1 MAFNYDE
8 YLRTNKMPTLWC
20 WGCGDGVILKSVIRA
35 IQKVGWNMD
44 DVCVVSG
51 IGCSGRFSSY
61 INCNTV
67 HTTHGRTLAYAT
79 GIKLANPDKKV
90 IVVGGDGDGLAIGGN
105 HTIHASRRNIDLN
118 YIIINNFIYGL
129 TNSQTSPTTPQGMW
143 TVTMSRGNIDPTFD
157 ACKLVE
163 AAGASFIARETM
175 LDPKKLERVLVK
187 GFQHTGFSFIEV
199 FSNCHV
205 NLGRK
210 NKMATAMANL
220 EWIDSI
226 SIAKAKYDKLEPEE
240 QEGKFPLG
248 VLKHDADA
256 PEYCTS
262 YEKVKEAHKNKTQ
275 VEL

>member
-8 YLRTNKMPTLWC
+8 YLRTDKMPTLWC
-20 WGCGDGVILKSVIRA
+20 WGCGDGVILKALIRA
-35 IQKVGWNMD
+35 IDKLGWNMD

-67 HTTHGRTLAYAT
+67 HTTHGRTLPYAT
-79 GIKLANPDKKV
+79 GIKMANPNKKV

-105 HTIHASRRNIDLN
+105 HTIHAARRNIDLT
-118 YIIINNFIYGL
+118 YILINNFIYGL
-129 TNSQTSPTTPQGMW
+129 TNSQTSPTTPKGMW
-143 TVTMSRGNIDPTFD
+143 TATMERGNIDPTFD
-157 ACKLVE
+157 SCKLVE
-163 AAGASFIARETM
+163 AAGASFVARETM
-175 LDPKKLERVLVK
+175 IDPKKLERTLVK
-187 GFQHTGFSFIEV
+187 ALEHKGFSYLEV

-210 NKMATAMANL
+210 NKMASATSNL

-226 SIAKAKYDKLEPEE
+226 SLAKTKFDILEESEKIGKYPT
-240 QEGKFPLG
+240 G
-248 VLKHDADA
+248 VLKQDENAL
-256 PEYCTS
+256 EYCEA
-262 YEKVKEAHKNKTQ
+262 YEKVKEAHKNKTM

>member
-8 YLRTNKMPTLWC
+8 YLRIDKMPTLWC
-20 WGCGDGVILKSVIRA
+20 WGCGDGVILKSLIRA
-35 IQKVGWNMD
+35 IDKLGWNMD

-79 GIKLANPDKKV
+79 GIKLSNPDKKV

-105 HTIHASRRNIDLN
+105 HTIHTSRRNIDLT
-118 YIIINNFIYGL
+118 YLVINNFIYGL
-129 TNSQTSPTTPQGMW
+129 TNSQTSPTTPKGMW
-143 TVTMSRGNIDPTFD
+143 TVTMDKGNIDPTFD
-157 ACKLVE
+157 ACKLVQ
-163 AAGASFIARETM
+163 AAGASFVARETM
-175 LDPKKLERVLVK
+175 IDPKKLERTLIK
-187 GFQHTGFSFIEV
+187 AMEHKGFSFVEV

-210 NKMATAMANL
+210 NKMASAVANL

-226 SIAKAKYDKLEPEE
+226 SIAKTKFEMLEDE
-240 QEGKFPLG
+240 QKIGKFPTG
-248 VLKHDADA
+248 VLKQDTQAL
-256 PEYCTS
+256 EYCEA
-262 YEKVKEAHKNKTQ
+262 YEKVKEAQKTKTM
-275 VEL
+275 VKL

>member
-8 YLRTNKMPTLWC
+8 YLRTDKMPTLWC

-35 IQKVGWNMD
+35 IEKIGWNMD

-67 HTTHGRTLAYAT
+67 HTTHGRTLPYAT

-163 AAGASFIARETM
+163 AAGASFVARETM

-187 GFQHTGFSFIEV
+187 AFEHKGFSFIEV

-226 SIAKAKYDKLEPEE
+226 SMAKAKFDKLEPEE
-240 QEGKFPLG
+240 QKGIFPTG
-248 VLKHDADA
+248 ILKHDTEAA
-256 PEYCTS
+256 EYCDS
-262 YEKVKEAHKNKTQ
+262 YEKVKEAHKNKTMVQ
-275 VEL
+275 L